1 MAVAVDSLK
10 GVTVK
15 KLQVLGAIL
24 MAIPKALSH
33 FKRPRLAVFALVTT
47 AFVLVMLHLTSN
59 HSNEATMTAFA
70 GTLTLLVGSGFL
82 TNGARSMKN
91 HSSNLGILLGTL
103 GLIML
108 GFGIV
113 DIFDAEGSDRAKDI
127 AAMIGGG
134 ILGFFM
140 DEAD

>member
-1 MAVAVDSLK
+1 MNIGKLAVAVGL
-10 GVTVK
+10 
-15 KLQVLGAIL
+15 AI
-24 MAIPKALSH
+24 MSVPKALSH
-33 FKRPRLAVFALVTT
+33 FKRPRLAFFALFVT
-47 AFVLVMLHLTSN
+47 AFVLAMLHLTDS
-59 HSNEATMTAFA
+59 HSQSATITAFA

-91 HSSNLGILLGTL
+91 HSSNLGLLLGTL

-108 GFGIV
+108 WFGIRA
-113 DIFDAEGSDRAKDI
+113 IFDAEGTDRAKDI

-140 DEAD
+140 DEEG